1 MTSNRTS
8 SRITK
13 SPRSNRRIVKRAA
26 IGLAAVVV
34 AGGALV
40 SYASW
45 QTENDIEAFRD
56 RVDELGIE
64 HPSAIYDQDAVAGL
78 PAPVQHY
85 FAFTFVGE
93 STPMAS
99 VHMEMEGEFRR
110 PQTEGFHP
118 TTAEQ
123 TVAIG
128 APGMTFSARTSM
140 APGLW
145 ARAYDHY
152 AEGEME
158 MKAKVMST
166 FTVVDESETP
176 ELNQTS
182 LQRWLLESPLYP
194 AALLPGG
201 PVHWQAID
209 NNHARAIVSADG
221 LEASLVATFR
231 ADGSIESFHAE
242 HDGDLD
248 TPYHGSGEYVLRSD
262 ERIVDGIRIPH
273 RFTIGRAADGERYP
287 FWTGEITDLEF
298 IAG

>member
-1 MTSNRTS
+1 MTTTDKNRS
-8 SRITK
+8 
-13 SPRSNRRIVKRAA
+13 RRIFKRAGV
-26 IGLAAVVV
+26 GLAAV
-34 AGGALV
+34 ALTGGALV

-56 RVDELGIE
+56 RVDELGFE
-64 HPSAIYDQDAVAGL
+64 HPSAVYDADAVTDL
-78 PAPVQHY
+78 PVPVQRY
-85 FAFTFVGE
+85 FAFTFVGQ

-99 VHMEMEGEFRR
+99 VHIEMEGEFRR
-110 PQTEGFHP
+110 PLTEGFNP

-123 TVAIG
+123 TIAIG
-128 APGMTFSARTSM
+128 APGLTFSARTSM

-152 AEGEME
+152 SEGEME
-158 MKAKVMST
+158 MKAKIMSA

-201 PVHWQAID
+201 PVTWEAID
-209 NNHARAIVSADG
+209 PDHARAIVSADG

-242 HDGDLD
+242 HDGDLE
-248 TPYHGSGEYVLRSD
+248 TPYHGSGEYGLRSG
-262 ERIVDGIRIPH
+262 ERVIDGIRIPH
-273 RFTIGRAADGERYP
+273 QFTIGRAAGGERYP
-287 FWTGEITDLEF
+287 FWTGEITELDF
-298 IAG
+298 IAA